1 MSKAVL
7 ERCLFVSVTLLAV
20 LVGWALLWL
29 ALCLMEVSWLT
40 VLDGMDSFLAPLGS
54 SIHFLKII
62 LSFVFCE

>member
-1 MSKAVL
+1 MP
-7 ERCLFVSVTLLAV
+7 VTLLDV

-29 ALCLMEVSWLT
+29 VLCLMEVSWLT

-62 LSFVFCE
+62 LSFVFVNRIFF